1 MTFDPFLNA
10 PVYIQIHAPAALIA
24 LMLGLIALYRR
35 KRDRAHKVVGYV
47 WMVAMLTTAITSF
60 WIREIMADGSMSP
73 VHLLSIFSICT
84 IVYAIWMARRGNI
97 LGHKRALQNLYFMG
111 SWGAFAINFLPNR
124 TIPNMFF
131 DGGTVG
137 TFATAA
143 FIIGTIVISPNL
155 AARAQRRRNLILP
168 LHRARG
174 LL

>member
-24 LMLGLIALYRR
+24 LMLGPIALYRR
-35 KRDRAHKVVGYV
+35 KRDRAQKVVGYV

-111 SWGAFAINFLPNR
+111 SWGRLRSISCPIVPFQTCFL
-124 TIPNMFF
+124 
-131 DGGTVG
+131 TVG
-137 TFATAA
+137 QWARSRQPHSLL
-143 FIIGTIVISPNL
+143 SPS
-155 AARAQRRRNLILP
+155 
-168 LHRARG
+168 
-174 LL
+174 